1 MTRSVVYSPRARQQ
15 LTDLYLWIA
24 EQSGYPDRAEG
35 FVSAIFDYCDDLAD
49 FPMIGLARDDLR
61 PGLRTIGFRRRV
73 VIAFAVH
80 EKTVEVHGVYYGGQD
95 YETLIA
101 TEEG

>member
-35 FVSAIFDYCDDLAD
+35 FVWPIGGVLFGAIA
-49 FPMIGLARDDLR
+49 A
-61 PGLRTIGFRRRV
+61 
-73 VIAFAVH
+73 
-80 EKTVEVHGVYYGGQD
+80 GGGAI
-95 YETLIA
+95 ES
-101 TEEG
+101 

>member
-24 EQSGYPDRAEG
+24 EQSGFPHRTEGYVAE
-35 FVSAIFDYCDDLAD
+35 IFDFCDGLAE
-49 FPMIGLARDDLR
+49 FPLIGLARDDLR
-61 PGLRTIGFRRRV
+61 PGLRVVGFRHRA

-80 EKTVEVHGVYYGGQD
+80 EATVEIHGVYYGGQD
-95 YETLIA
+95 YEALVA
-101 TEEG
+101 VEDA